1 MYQANHRQ
9 RDWVYELIRTDEGK
23 KWLHRFV
30 PIEAK
35 KAHTELEAVLSVGTY
50 NETTRGML
58 NFLRKQW
65 YVERSK

>member
-9 RDWVYELIRTDEGK
+9 RDWVYELIRTEEGK
-23 KWLHRFV
+23 KWLKRFV
-30 PIEAK
+30 PIYAK
-35 KAHTELEAVLSVGTY
+35 TAYTELEEVLSVGTY
-50 NETTRGML
+50 NESTRGML